1 MDSRNIAHLL
11 MTDSSLKP
19 YSLSSYHMEE
29 LKSLTRYRASMV
41 RERTKLK
48 TSIARLVTIL
58 FPELE
63 QLVSS
68 IHIHSIYAMLEE
80 FPGSAYIAAAH
91 LTRLAALLLKASR
104 GRFGKRNGHQ
114 DQGYGK
120 AIYRGSQSCQIDG
133 ITAYHSTFTSL

>member
-1 MDSRNIAHLL
+1 

-68 IHIHSIYAMLEE
+68 IHIHSIYAMLEK
-80 FPGSAYIAAAH
+80 FPGAAYIAAAH

-104 GRFGKRNGHQ
+104 GRFGRETPSGR
-114 DQGYGK
+114 GYGK

-133 ITAYHSTFTSL
+133 ITAYHRAFFTSL

>member
-1 MDSRNIAHLL
+1 
-11 MTDSSLKP
+11 
-19 YSLSSYHMEE
+19 
-29 LKSLTRYRASMV
+29 MV

-80 FPGSAYIAAAH
+80 FPGSAYIASAH
-91 LTRLAALLLKASR
+91 LTRLTALLLKASR
-104 GRFGKRNGHQ
+104 GRFGRETAIRIRE
-114 DQGYGK
+114 YGK
-120 AIYRGSQSCQIDG
+120 AIYWGRQSCQIDG